1 MSPKVSILMPVH
13 NAASTLQS
21 ALESIGV
28 QTLKDWEL
36 VAVDDGST
44 DGSTEILR
52 EASFKDPRIRVL
64 AEPHRGLVPA
74 LNLGLDR
81 CRAPYIA
88 RMDADDLMHP
98 ERLQCQAELLD
109 ADPGLG
115 LVGCLVAYG
124 GDPARSAGYALHV
137 AWTNSLLSPEQIALN
152 RFIESPFPH
161 PSVCFRRELPERLGA
176 YEHGD
181 YPEDHELWLRW
192 MDAGVRMGKA
202 PRELL
207 AWNDLPQR
215 LSRRD
220 PRYRVEAFF
229 QMKAPYVVNEARRR
243 MDALARDGHRPRL
256 AVWGSGRLT
265 RRRAEHLSFH
275 GLGIDTYIDIDP
287 GKSARPAADGKPVL
301 APEKL
306 PPPGE
311 LFVLTYVSTR
321 GARDTIR
328 GQLKT
333 HGYVEGR
340 DFLVCA

>member
-13 NAASTLQS
+13 NAATTLQS
-21 ALESIGV
+21 ALESILV

-36 VAVDDGST
+36 IAVDDGST

-52 EASFKDPRIRVL
+52 EASFKDERIRVL
-64 AEPHRGLVPA
+64 AEPHRGLVPT

-81 CRAPYIA
+81 CRATYIA

-98 ERLQCQAELLD
+98 DRLRLQAGFLD
-109 ADPGLG
+109 AQPHLG

-124 GDPARSAGYALHV
+124 GDPAKSAGYALHV
-137 AWTNSLLSPEQIALN
+137 AWTNSLVTPEDIALN
-152 RFIESPFPH
+152 RFVDSPFPH
-161 PSVCFRRELPERLGA
+161 PSVCFRRELPEELGA
-176 YEHGD
+176 YQNGD

-192 MDAGVRMGKA
+192 MDAGVGMGKV
-202 PRELL
+202 PLELL
-207 AWNDLPQR
+207 AWNDLPER

-229 QMKAPYVVNEARRR
+229 RMKAPFVVNEARRR
-243 MDALARDGHRPRL
+243 MEALTRDGRSPRL

-275 GLGIDTYIDIDP
+275 GLRIDTYIDIDP
-287 GKSARPAADGKPVL
+287 TKSARKAADGNPVL
-301 APEKL
+301 SPDQL

-311 LFVLTYVSTR
+311 LFVLSYVSTR
-321 GARDTIR
+321 GARDFIR
-328 GQLKT
+328 GQLT
-333 HGYVEGR
+333 SRGYIEGR

>member
-13 NAASTLQS
+13 NAAPTLQA
-21 ALESIGV
+21 ALESIAV
-28 QTLKDWEL
+28 QSLRDWEL

-52 EASFKDPRIRVL
+52 EASFKDPRIRVQ

-98 ERLQCQAELLD
+98 ERLRLQAEVLD
-109 ADPGLG
+109 ADQAIG
-115 LVGCLVAYG
+115 LVGCKVAYG
-124 GDPARSAGYALHV
+124 GDPAKSAGYALHV
-137 AWTNSLLSPEQIALN
+137 AWTNSLLSPEEIALN
-152 RFIESPFPH
+152 RFIDSPFPH
-161 PSVCFRRELPERLGA
+161 PSVCFRRELPEQLGA
-176 YEHGD
+176 YQNGD

-192 MDAGVRMGKA
+192 MDAGVRMGKL

-207 AWNDLPQR
+207 AWNDLPGR

-229 QMKAPYVVNEARRR
+229 RMKAPFVASEARRR
-243 MDALARDGHRPRL
+243 MDALAAGGRRPRL
-256 AVWGSGRLT
+256 AIWGSGRLT
-265 RRRAEHLSFH
+265 RRRSEHLLLH
-275 GLGIDTYIDIDP
+275 GLTIDTYVDIDP
-287 GKSARPAADGKPVL
+287 TKATRKAADGNPVITP
-301 APEKL
+301 AQL

-321 GARDTIR
+321 GAREFIR
-328 GQLKT
+328 GQLAE
-333 HGYVEGR
+333 HHYVEGR